1 MWSRQQ
7 CIKSVLVPWRRRSLT
22 RRKRP
27 GGRPRLGD
35 LRSHITC
42 VLCAGYFIDA
52 TTIVECLHTFCR
64 SCILCHLESSS
75 CCPVC
80 ATTIHRTKGSSSLRA
95 DATLQTL
102 VYKMVPDL
110 FSQEMQQRRDFYEE
124 KPYADP
130 ELPSWAKGDVA
141 SYVPH
146 VFTPDEPLQL
156 RLAMFNAE
164 SRYVGSRYRCH
175 VGRTSRPSRTV
186 HGLRGTLQ

>member
-1 MWSRQQ
+1 MENGEQRNTGAGAMASA
-7 CIKSVLVPWRRRSLT
+7 VVDPAE
-22 RRKRP
+22 RP

-80 ATTIHRTKGSSSLRA
+80 AGTIHRTKGSSSLRA

-124 KPYADP
+124 KPYAG
-130 ELPSWAKGDVA
+130 EFLSHTHT
-141 SYVPH
+141 YVYP
-146 VFTPDEPLQL
+146 VIQ
-156 RLAMFNAE
+156 
-164 SRYVGSRYRCH
+164 
-175 VGRTSRPSRTV
+175 
-186 HGLRGTLQ
+186 